1 MVVAAGSRSASTTLR
16 VTAVDDVEA
25 DGGETI
31 VIGTSLA
38 GRAATEATLTLRE
51 PAGPLLV
58 VHVDGEALAP
68 SSACGGFGRLCLPE
82 TSLQAGL
89 TLELRHP
96 PAHAYRK
103 CRVEVGD
110 GPNTARQA
118 QRSRGRRHDYDV
130 FASDPSRQ
138 GYHLN
143 SGEDRTL
150 SVSGWWL
157 HVEHDG
163 EEEGPESLTLR
174 GKCGGSP
181 NNRAHRDLRWAP
193 TTVWIADVPWPK
205 LTVERPS
212 GGRVS
217 GEGVDCGSG
226 GGVDCEESYATGSAA
241 ELSAAADA
249 HHRFAGWGG
258 ACSGSAASCTV
269 ELDADRRV
277 SASFEATSHLL
288 TVERPEHGRVT
299 GSGIDCG
306 GGSSD
311 CTEQYDHG
319 AEVELT
325 ATADANHELASWSG
339 ACEGAEASCALRM
352 ESNLA
357 AGADFALVRRTLTV
371 ERPAN
376 GHVAAK
382 GVDCGSG
389 TRAACSTSKAHGS
402 VVVAVATA
410 DEGYEFESWTGACG
424 AVRWPKCQLKLDGDL
439 TVGAT
444 FKRAKR
450 TLTVAVA
457 GIGKVTGTG
466 IDCGADCAQD
476 YDYGTWATLTAAP
489 GEGQDFERWEGACAG
504 TATGTV
510 CRLEMKEARSATARF
525 KPQKRTLAVTKTA
538 GGSVSSAPA
547 GISCGADCAE
557 DYDYGTA
564 VELTAAAESGYDF
577 ASWGGDCSASASS
590 TCELTMDEAR
600 TASAS
605 FAAECAAAT
614 VAHCALDRADSGTM
628 ASGACTAGYNGS
640 CSYACNDGVWS
651 RSGNTCVPNPQC
663 GDPSSAASACKPGA
677 YGEAPGDRGVW
688 AACSSQTSC
697 EAGAPGWSTTRV
709 DGKCGTAASPCA
721 ARTENNRVVGTEET
735 TWRCAGVDGQ
745 RTLTCTGTAGA
756 WNWSCTNGTV
766 TRSDCTREFGKN
778 SASCGGLAD
787 PATDD
792 DGCRECNAGYE
803 ECGGACVANCGANST
818 RNSACGCD
826 CDTGYR
832 ADGGVCK
839 KLYTLTV
846 TKTAGGDVS
855 SSPAGIDCGTDCTE
869 KYVDGTTVKLTTAP
883 DANRKL
889 SAWSGA
895 CSASASTTCAV
906 LLDGDKTVGAAFV
919 WEKRKLTVTRPG
931 NGHVAASGISC
942 GSGGR
947 TDCTEEYDHGTEV
960 TLSTTADSGYDFA
973 SWGGD
978 CSASAASSTCRLTME
993 EARTASASFAA
1004 ECAAAT
1010 VAHCALDRADSGA
1023 TVSGACAS
1031 GHNGSCRY
1039 ACGNGAWSRSVNT
1052 CVPNPQCGDP
1062 SSVASA
1068 CKPGTRSEPPDDLGI
1083 WAVCSSPTSCEAGA
1097 PGWSTTRVD
1106 GKCGTAA
1113 SPCAAG
1119 TEKDRV
1125 VRPNQT
1131 TWRCEGVDGQRT
1143 LTCFGTAGAWN
1154 WSCTNGTVTRS
1165 DCTLGFEENSA
1176 SCGGLADPATDD
1188 DGCRECNAGYEECSG
1203 ACVANCG
1210 DNSTR
1215 NSTTCGCDCNTG
1227 YEACSGACVANCGA
1241 NSTRNSATCGCD
1253 CNTGYEACS
1262 GACVANCG
1270 AYSTRNSATCGCDCN
1285 TGYEA
1290 CSGACVANCGANS
1303 TRNST
1308 TCGCDCNTGYET
1320 CTPQGSQT
1328 GACYA
1333 SCGANEE
1340 RGSDCGCACKSGY
1353 RRDNGSCTACGTT
1366 PETCHADATHGSVA
1380 DQSSPLKRKWTC
1392 KVGQDAAEAC
1402 ESDPAACPANQ
1413 EHHYDGAS
1421 KEIACRC
1428 KSGYRNAGDGSCTAC
1443 GTTPENCHAD
1453 ATHGSVADQSSPPK
1467 RKWTCKVGQ
1476 DAAEACESDPVCPAN
1491 EEHYYDSAS
1500 KEIKCRCISGHD
1512 ICTSGS
1518 TSACYAVCSERREW
1532 NGSCVCIEKPV
1543 CGDALADEMDE
1554 MKGTCTKGRLVM
1566 GSTTV
1571 TAADNGACGSAAH
1584 SCTSSAAATG
1594 KSRTARV
1601 DGACASRS
1609 GCATGTEAG
1618 RQATY
1623 ESATWRCVGSDGEWR
1638 WQCPGTKGKATWQCT
1653 NGVSTKTCN
1662 LDRPADDKSCRLVDP
1677 GGTASCSWWAGTECA
1692 DAGGEWIEGRPERAR
1707 TCRSS
1712 SCFGHRHSCTAEPGG
1727 TCSYKA
1733 HDAILCT
1740 NHKDRT
1746 CRPHPAQPGHC
1757 LTDPFK

>member
-1 MVVAAGSRSASTTLR
+1 M
-16 VTAVDDVEA
+16 
-25 DGGETI
+25 
-31 VIGTSLA
+31 
-38 GRAATEATLTLRE
+38 
-51 PAGPLLV
+51 
-58 VHVDGEALAP
+58 
-68 SSACGGFGRLCLPE
+68 
-82 TSLQAGL
+82 
-89 TLELRHP
+89 
-96 PAHAYRK
+96 
-103 CRVEVGD
+103 
-110 GPNTARQA
+110 
-118 QRSRGRRHDYDV
+118 
-130 FASDPSRQ
+130 
-138 GYHLN
+138 
-143 SGEDRTL
+143 
-150 SVSGWWL
+150 
-157 HVEHDG
+157 
-163 EEEGPESLTLR
+163 
-174 GKCGGSP
+174 
-181 NNRAHRDLRWAP
+181 
-193 TTVWIADVPWPK
+193 
-205 LTVERPS
+205 
-212 GGRVS
+212 
-217 GEGVDCGSG
+217 
-226 GGVDCEESYATGSAA
+226 
-241 ELSAAADA
+241 
-249 HHRFAGWGG
+249 
-258 ACSGSAASCTV
+258 
-269 ELDADRRV
+269 
-277 SASFEATSHLL
+277 
-288 TVERPEHGRVT
+288 
-299 GSGIDCG
+299 
-306 GGSSD
+306 
-311 CTEQYDHG
+311 
-319 AEVELT
+319 
-325 ATADANHELASWSG
+325 
-339 ACEGAEASCALRM
+339 
-352 ESNLA
+352 
-357 AGADFALVRRTLTV
+357 
-371 ERPAN
+371 
-376 GHVAAK
+376 
-382 GVDCGSG
+382 
-389 TRAACSTSKAHGS
+389 
-402 VVVAVATA
+402 
-410 DEGYEFESWTGACG
+410 
-424 AVRWPKCQLKLDGDL
+424 
-439 TVGAT
+439 GAT

-489 GEGQDFERWEGACAG
+489 GEGQDFERWGGACAGTATATVCRLEMKEARSATARFKPQKRTLTVAVAGIGKVTGTGIDCGADCAQDYDYGTAATLTAAPGEGQDFERWEGACAG

-525 KPQKRTLAVTKTA
+525 RPQKRTLAVTKTA

-547 GISCGADCAE
+547 GISCGADCAQ

-697 EAGAPGWSTTRV
+697 EAGTPGWSTTRV

-721 ARTENNRVVGTEET
+721 AGTENNRVVGTEET

-803 ECGGACVANCGANST
+803 ECGGACVAKCGANST

-855 SSPAGIDCGTDCTE
+855 SSPAGIDCGTDCAE
-869 KYVDGTTVKLTTAP
+869 KYVDGTTAKLTAAP

-919 WEKRKLTVTRPG
+919 WEKRKLTVARPG

-960 TLSTTADSGYDFA
+960 TLTATEDRGYDFA
-973 SWGGD
+973 SWGGA

-1039 ACGNGAWSRSVNT
+1039 ACGNGVWSRSVNT

-1119 TEKDRV
+1119 TENNRV
-1125 VRPNQT
+1125 VGTKET
-1131 TWRCEGVDGQRT
+1131 TWRCAGVDGQRT

-1165 DCTLGFEENSA
+1165 DCTLGFKENSA

-1188 DGCRECNAGYEECSG
+1188 NGCRECNAGYEVCSG

-1215 NSTTCGCDCNTG
+1215 NSTTCGCDCNRG
-1227 YEACSGACVANCGA
+1227 YEACGGACVANCGD
-1241 NSTRNSATCGCD
+1241 NSTRNLTNCGCD
-1253 CNTGYEACS
+1253 CNPGYRADGGVCKKLYTLTVEKTAGGSVSSSPAGIACGTDCAEMYVDGKMVTLTATAGTGHSFEKWEGDCTGTSPNCTLAMTAARSAKAKFKPQKRALSVTVVGTGTVTGTGVDCGTDCAEQYDYGTSVTLTATPGTGHSFEKWEGDCTGTSPNCTLAMTAARSAKAKFKPQKRALSVTVVGTGTVTGTGVDCGTDCAEQYDYGTS
-1262 GACVANCG
+1262 VTLTATPGTGHSFEKWEGDCTGTSPNCTLAMTAARSAKAKFKPQKRALSVTVVGTGTVTGTGVNCG
-1270 AYSTRNSATCGCDCN
+1270 TDCAEQYDYGTEVTLTATPGTGHSFEKWEGDCTGTSPNCTLAMTAARSAKAKFKPQKRALSVTVVGTGTVTGTGVNCGTDCTELYDYGTEVTLTASWISTHVLTWSGCDTKDQTALTCNVTMNADKTVAATYKLSCPAGCESATCGATEVCKCARACPQSYARHGN
-1285 TGYEA
+1285 CMATQARTCTGDTDGCGRSVRYTRCTTGKDRPELANRPAETCQYEERDRSILGCA
-1290 CSGACVANCGANS
+1290 HRQRTCRATITHVGCVFSPGADEPGPIGFGDDEEWSEHAHGYILPTFECGAKAN
-1303 TRNST
+1303 
-1308 TCGCDCNTGYET
+1308 TCD
-1320 CTPQGSQT
+1320 
-1328 GACYA
+1328 
-1333 SCGANEE
+1333 
-1340 RGSDCGCACKSGY
+1340 
-1353 RRDNGSCTACGTT
+1353 
-1366 PETCHADATHGSVA
+1366 VA
-1380 DQSSPLKRKWTC
+1380 FD
-1392 KVGQDAAEAC
+1392 
-1402 ESDPAACPANQ
+1402 
-1413 EHHYDGAS
+1413 
-1421 KEIACRC
+1421 
-1428 KSGYRNAGDGSCTAC
+1428 
-1443 GTTPENCHAD
+1443 
-1453 ATHGSVADQSSPPK
+1453 
-1467 RKWTCKVGQ
+1467 
-1476 DAAEACESDPVCPAN
+1476 
-1491 EEHYYDSAS
+1491 
-1500 KEIKCRCISGHD
+1500 
-1512 ICTSGS
+1512 
-1518 TSACYAVCSERREW
+1518 
-1532 NGSCVCIEKPV
+1532 
-1543 CGDALADEMDE
+1543 DE
-1554 MKGTCTKGRLVM
+1554 
-1566 GSTTV
+1566 TV
-1571 TAADNGACGSAAH
+1571 TTDDYGVAAKDDA
-1584 SCTSSAAATG
+1584 
-1594 KSRTARV
+1594 
-1601 DGACASRS
+1601 
-1609 GCATGTEAG
+1609 GT
-1618 RQATY
+1618 
-1623 ESATWRCVGSDGEWR
+1623 EWR
-1638 WQCPGTKGKATWQCT
+1638 W
-1653 NGVSTKTCN
+1653 
-1662 LDRPADDKSCRLVDP
+1662 
-1677 GGTASCSWWAGTECA
+1677 E
-1692 DAGGEWIEGRPERAR
+1692 
-1707 TCRSS
+1707 CRSDNGTVRQCS
-1712 SCFGHRHSCTAEPGG
+1712 LPKSGG
-1727 TCSYKA
+1727 
-1733 HDAILCT
+1733 
-1740 NHKDRT
+1740 
-1746 CRPHPAQPGHC
+1746 
-1757 LTDPFK
+1757 

>member
-1 MVVAAGSRSASTTLR
+1 M
-16 VTAVDDVEA
+16 
-25 DGGETI
+25 
-31 VIGTSLA
+31 
-38 GRAATEATLTLRE
+38 
-51 PAGPLLV
+51 
-58 VHVDGEALAP
+58 
-68 SSACGGFGRLCLPE
+68 
-82 TSLQAGL
+82 
-89 TLELRHP
+89 
-96 PAHAYRK
+96 
-103 CRVEVGD
+103 
-110 GPNTARQA
+110 
-118 QRSRGRRHDYDV
+118 
-130 FASDPSRQ
+130 
-138 GYHLN
+138 
-143 SGEDRTL
+143 
-150 SVSGWWL
+150 SGWWL

-217 GEGVDCGSG
+217 GAGVDCGSG
-226 GGVDCEESYATGSAA
+226 GGVDCEESYAPGSVV

-306 GGSSD
+306 SGSGSDCTERLAAGATARLSAAADANHRLLGWTGACAGTPGASCAVVMDGAKTAGAEFGAEQRWLWVSPPRRGRIAGPGIDCGSGSSD

-402 VVVAVATA
+402 VVVARATA

-424 AVRWPKCQLKLDGDL
+424 AARWPKCQLRLDGDL

-476 YDYGTWATLTAAP
+476 YDYGTAATLTAAP

-525 KPQKRTLAVTKTA
+525 RPQKRTLAVTKTA

-577 ASWGGDCSASASS
+577 ASWGGDCSGSASS
-590 TCELTMDEAR
+590 TCVLTMEEAR

-614 VAHCALDRADSGTM
+614 VAHCALDRADSGATV
-628 ASGACTAGYNGS
+628 SGACASGHNGS
-640 CSYACNDGVWS
+640 CSYACNNGVWS

-663 GDPSSAASACKPGA
+663 GDPSSAASACKPGT

-697 EAGAPGWSTTRV
+697 EAGTPSWSTTRV

-721 ARTENNRVVGTEET
+721 AGTENNRVVGTEET

-792 DGCRECNAGYE
+792 NGCRECNAGYE
-803 ECGGACVANCGANST
+803 ECGGACVAKCGANST

-869 KYVDGTTVKLTTAP
+869 KYVDGTTAKLTAAP

-919 WEKRKLTVTRPG
+919 WEKRKLTVARPG

-960 TLSTTADSGYDFA
+960 TLTATEDRGYDFA

-978 CSASAASSTCRLTME
+978 CSASASSSTCNLRMK
-993 EARTASASFAA
+993 EARTVSASFAA

-1023 TVSGACAS
+1023 TVSGACTA
-1031 GHNGSCRY
+1031 GYNGSCRY
-1039 ACGNGAWSRSVNT
+1039 ACNNGAWSEESNSCTPKRCPQATKDDCTLPQTASGSSAGSCAAGYSGACRFACSLGEWTETSNSCAPAPCPRGTVNSCVLPRTDSGSTTDGRCAAGYSGACRFACSLGEWTGTSNSCAPAPCPHDTVNSCVLSRTDSGTTTDGWCAAGYSGTCRFACWLGGWTETSNSCTPLGCPEATRDNCVLPATEHGSSSAGSCADGYSGTCRST
-1052 CVPNPQCGDP
+1052 CWFGAWTETSN
-1062 SSVASA
+1062 S
-1068 CKPGTRSEPPDDLGI
+1068 CKPRSCPEATRNNCVLPPTASGSHAGSCSPGYSGACRFSCSRGTWTQASN
-1083 WAVCSSPTSCEAGA
+1083 SCTPHEA
-1097 PGWSTTRVD
+1097 
-1106 GKCGTAA
+1106 
-1113 SPCAAG
+1113 CAAG
-1119 TEKDRV
+1119 TRDNCALPRTESGASAGS
-1125 VRPNQT
+1125 
-1131 TWRCEGVDGQRT
+1131 CADG
-1143 LTCFGTAGAWN
+1143 
-1154 WSCTNGTVTRS
+1154 
-1165 DCTLGFEENSA
+1165 
-1176 SCGGLADPATDD
+1176 
-1188 DGCRECNAGYEECSG
+1188 YSG
-1203 ACVANCG
+1203 ACSYACSDRVWTRTSNTCAMDCPAATTAGCERPATPSGSSAGTCAANYSGTCSYACSDG
-1210 DNSTR
+1210 DWTRTSNTCRPHEACAAGTR
-1215 NSTTCGCDCNTG
+1215 NNCALPRTESGSSAGSCADG
-1227 YEACSGACVANCGA
+1227 YSGACSYACSDRVWTRTS
-1241 NSTRNSATCGCD
+1241 NSCAMDCPAATTAGCERPATLSGSSAGSCADGYSGTCSYACSDGDWTRTSNTCRPHEACAAGTRNNCALPRTESGSSAGSCAD
-1253 CNTGYEACS
+1253 GYS
-1262 GACVANCG
+1262 GACS
-1270 AYSTRNSATCGCDCN
+1270 Y
-1285 TGYEA
+1285 A
-1290 CSGACVANCGANS
+1290 CSDRVWTRTSNTCAPLDCPQATLGNCLL
-1303 TRNST
+1303 
-1308 TCGCDCNTGYET
+1308 
-1320 CTPQGSQT
+1320 
-1328 GACYA
+1328 
-1333 SCGANEE
+1333 
-1340 RGSDCGCACKSGY
+1340 
-1353 RRDNGSCTACGTT
+1353 
-1366 PETCHADATHGSVA
+1366 PETDHG
-1380 DQSSPLKRKWTC
+1380 
-1392 KVGQDAAEAC
+1392 
-1402 ESDPAACPANQ
+1402 
-1413 EHHYDGAS
+1413 
-1421 KEIACRC
+1421 
-1428 KSGYRNAGDGSCTAC
+1428 
-1443 GTTPENCHAD
+1443 
-1453 ATHGSVADQSSPPK
+1453 
-1467 RKWTCKVGQ
+1467 
-1476 DAAEACESDPVCPAN
+1476 
-1491 EEHYYDSAS
+1491 
-1500 KEIKCRCISGHD
+1500 
-1512 ICTSGS
+1512 
-1518 TSACYAVCSERREW
+1518 
-1532 NGSCVCIEKPV
+1532 
-1543 CGDALADEMDE
+1543 
-1554 MKGTCTKGRLVM
+1554 
-1566 GSTTV
+1566 
-1571 TAADNGACGSAAH
+1571 
-1584 SCTSSAAATG
+1584 SSAAG
-1594 KSRTARV
+1594 S
-1601 DGACASRS
+1601 CAAGYS
-1609 GCATGTEAG
+1609 G
-1618 RQATY
+1618 
-1623 ESATWRCVGSDGEWR
+1623 
-1638 WQCPGTKGKATWQCT
+1638 
-1653 NGVSTKTCN
+1653 TC
-1662 LDRPADDKSCRLVDP
+1662 RF
-1677 GGTASCSWWAGTECA
+1677 SCSLGDWTE
-1692 DAGGEWIEGRPERAR
+1692 DANTCKTPEQECVERGREWIPPSPERAR

-1712 SCFGHRHSCTAEPGG
+1712 SCWGHDHSCKALPGG
-1727 TCSYKA
+1727 SCVYKD

-1746 CRPHPAQPGHC
+1746 CRPYPATAGVCIP
-1757 LTDPFK
+1757 LRR